1 MRGTW
6 WKQTARE
13 RGSYRDTVNLFF
25 GALIGANLGT
35 LGELAVGDY
44 VRVIAVLLGVIMA
57 VQAASAA
64 RSRAYWAGTL
74 VAFGGLAVIAF
85 WTDALQPAGLSRNDF
100 TKILATVGM
109 WIVAT
114 LAIELTPVIG
124 PAASEPP
131 AA

>member
-44 VRVIAVLLGVIMA
+44 VRVIAVLLGIIMA
-57 VQAASAA
+57 VQAAGAA
-64 RSRAYWAGTL
+64 RSRTYGAAL
-74 VAFGGLAVIAF
+74 VAAFAGLAAVAF
-85 WTDALQPAGLSRNDF
+85 WTDALQPAGLSRDDF
-100 TKILATVGM
+100 TKIVATVVM
-109 WIVAT
+109 WVVTT
-114 LAIELTPVIG
+114 LAIELTPVIH
-124 PAASEPP
+124 EEER
-131 AA
+131 